1 MRFAAC
7 GDMARG
13 ALAAWLGG
21 RDGPDDGD
29 CSVLRSRAVVMDVGA
44 GDFEHRGAATRDGL
58 PGMSVRVVFCLDIVG
73 GVQEESIGLV
83 DASVV

>member
-1 MRFAAC
+1 MRLAAC

-29 CSVLRSRAVVMDVGA
+29 WSVLRWRAVVMDVGA
-44 GDFEHRGAATRDGL
+44 GGFEHKGVATSDGL
-58 PGMSVRVVFCLDIVG
+58 VSMGLRVAFCLDIS

>member
-21 RDGPDDGD
+21 RDGLDDGD

-44 GDFEHRGAATRDGL
+44 GDFEHKGVATSDGL
-58 PGMSVRVVFCLDIVG
+58 VSMGLRVGFCLDIS
-73 GVQEESIGLV
+73 GVQEESSRPVEARIV
-83 DASVV
+83 